1 MVLLTVTFE
10 LWCSSFIFVLWHLIG
25 MISRP
30 KIEMLLTVTFELW
43 YFDVIVHLWSFSW
56 ICAQQIPNWLSFAYK
71 HPNLGNRSQQSRR
84 KCSLYCDISLTIL
97 LYNPFLV
104 LRCARIREQDGDRCA
119 KGEAP
124 AVSSTRSSQHKAAGV
139 LEALVTLDR
148 KWPHPKLAV
157 QHVGGTR
164 GVVLLQHGDRRQ
176 PVGAPGGLLVQAGHL
191 PQQAQGQHAASRS
204 EQYHQTSVHC
214 RMRREGQCF
223 VRCKSIPKP
232 IFLIN
237 NTYWL
242 LSIFT
247 FPSILLYLQ
256 NNIE

>member
-71 HPNLGNRSQQSRR
+71 HPNSGNRSQQSRR

-157 QHVGGTR
+157 SSMSEE
-164 GVVLLQHGDRRQ
+164 HGEWYYYNTVTGASQWEHPVDSWCRRVISLSRRRDNTQ
-176 PVGAPGGLLVQAGHL
+176 PAGQNSIIKHWSIVRW
-191 PQQAQGQHAASRS
+191 GERDSVSWDVRASQS
-204 EQYHQTSVHC
+204 QYFS
-214 RMRREGQCF
+214 
-223 VRCKSIPKP
+223 
-232 IFLIN
+232 
-237 NTYWL
+237 
-242 LSIFT
+242 
-247 FPSILLYLQ
+247 
-256 NNIE
+256 